1 MKEKKLNEASKA
13 QVIFSTYSMSAEGLD
28 IPELNTLLLLTPR
41 KEVEQI
47 IGRITR
53 KKDHPVVPTVID
65 IVDQLPAFSRQFN
78 SRKKFYES
86 KDFIIKLYDVEGHK
100 IIKEYECEKV
110 KKTKTKTVSSSDLNS
125 NSTCGIDF
133 ID

>member
-1 MKEKKLNEASKA
+1 
-13 QVIFSTYSMSAEGLD
+13 MSAEGLD

-47 IGRITR
+47 VGRITR

-65 IVDQLPAFSRQFN
+65 IVDQLPSFSRQFN

-100 IIKEYECEKV
+100 IIKEYDYEKV
-110 KKTKTKTVSSSDLNS
+110 KKAKKVCS
-125 NSTCGIDF
+125 GAIKEEVDF